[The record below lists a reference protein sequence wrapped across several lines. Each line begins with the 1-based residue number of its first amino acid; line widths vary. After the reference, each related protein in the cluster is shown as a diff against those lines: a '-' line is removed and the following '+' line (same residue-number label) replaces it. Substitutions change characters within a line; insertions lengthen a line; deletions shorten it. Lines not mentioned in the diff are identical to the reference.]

1 MYLWESRQARC
12 VASRVLPEGSQP
24 DFMRRVQIPSF
35 CMFANVARVKLAS
48 AATLG
53 ASTRNLKDD
62 QRGWETAWTVF
73 L

>member
-1 MYLWESRQARC
+1 
-12 VASRVLPEGSQP
+12 
-24 DFMRRVQIPSF
+24 MRRVQIPSF
-35 CMFANVARVKLAS
+35 CMFANVALVKLAS